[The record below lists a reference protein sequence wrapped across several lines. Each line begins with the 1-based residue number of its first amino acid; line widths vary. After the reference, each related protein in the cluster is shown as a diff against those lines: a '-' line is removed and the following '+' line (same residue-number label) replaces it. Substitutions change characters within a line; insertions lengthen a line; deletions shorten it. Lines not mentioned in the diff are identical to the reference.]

1 MRARFAIVLVLVSA
15 FAALSAPA
23 QARAADPIIARDTL
37 IQSIW
42 PLDGDLVYVRGDFAK
57 PLPEHVWMARFRGR
71 LHVARGIPPEA
82 GAGDIGRDAKG
93 RKVFTFAVRSAGGG
107 LEWFAYDLR
116 SNSTRPLS
124 GLPSDC
130 AVDWVSLWRG
140 SMAYTGQCK
149 GDKYSTVYVRKG
161 KQTLRVQ
168 SSPGILSIAYR
179 GGALAVTLE
188 DGLDNAYVEQWA
200 ANGKRCIRR
209 IDSSFGDATNNDG
222 WYPTGLWML
231 NGYVAWAMGDFNV
244 RPDFA
249 ILAAKVAR
257 GCKAPGPTGLF
268 SFRPETTTM
277 RTFAVDVRRVFY
289 ADDATLRRHTL
300 PRKPSVARPRN
311 DDFKKAQQLS
321 GDAPVS
327 ATGRLAHAT
336 IQGKEPLRLTK
347 HTVWYAYRP
356 TKSGTV
362 YVTVPG
368 SCRTATRYCGGSNR
382 FGVYT
387 GKSPSK
393 LKLLPPT
400 GGPYSPNYTRVDA
413 VAGKTYWISVG
424 TRLPEKY
431 EPFTVRVDLTPPF

>member
-1 MRARFAIVLVLVSA
+1 MLARLAIALVAGFAL
-15 FAALSAPA
+15 AAASSPA
-23 QARAADPIIARDTL
+23 SARAADPIIARDTL

-42 PLDGDLVYVRGDFAK
+42 PLDGDLVYYRSVQ
-57 PLPEHVWMARFRGR
+57 PLPERVWMARFRGR
-71 LHVARGIPPEA
+71 LHVARGVPPEA

-107 LEWFAYDLR
+107 PEWFVYDLR

-140 SMAYTGQCK
+140 SMAYEALCE
-149 GDKYSTVYVRKG
+149 GD
-161 KQTLRVQ
+161 Q
-168 SSPGILSIAYR
+168 SSALFLRTGKRTRRLESSLGVLGVAYR
-179 GGALAVTLE
+179 GGTLAVTLE

-268 SFRPETTTM
+268 SFRPDTTTL
-277 RTFAVDVRRVFY
+277 RTFAVDERRVFY
-289 ADDATLRRHTL
+289 ADEATLRRHSL
-300 PRKPSVARPRN
+300 PRTPSFARPRN
-311 DDFKKAQQLS
+311 DNFKNAQRLS
-321 GDAPVS
+321 GDAPLS

-336 IQGKEPLRLTK
+336 IQRGEPLRHTH

-362 YVTVPG
+362 YVTVSD
-368 SCRTATRYCGGSNR
+368 SCSSPTRDCGGSNR

-400 GGPYSPNYTRVDA
+400 GGAYNQNYTRIDA

-431 EPFTVRVDLTPPF
+431 EPFTVRVDTSPPW

>member
-1 MRARFAIVLVLVSA
+1 MGVRFAIVLVLVSA

-42 PLDGDLVYVRGDFAK
+42 PLDGDLVYYRSVQ
-57 PLPEHVWMARFRGR
+57 PLPERVWMARFRGR

-82 GAGDIGRDAKG
+82 GAGDLGRDAKG
-93 RKVFTFAVRSAGGG
+93 RKVFTFAVTSSEGDAPKWFVYDLARNNTRSLGG
-107 LEWFAYDLR
+107 LPANCR
-116 SNSTRPLS
+116 VS
-124 GLPSDC
+124 
-130 AVDWVSLWRG
+130 WVSLWRG
-140 SMAYTGQCK
+140 SMAYEALCEGEQ
-149 GDKYSTVYVRKG
+149 SSALFLRKG
-161 KQTLRVQ
+161 RRTRRLE
-168 SSPGILSIAYR
+168 SSLGVLGVAYR
-179 GGALAVTLE
+179 GGNLAVTLE

-249 ILAAKVAR
+249 ILAAKVR
-257 GCKAPGPTGLF
+257 PGCKAPGPTGLF

-327 ATGRLAHAT
+327 ATGVLAHAT
-336 IQGKEPLRLTK
+336 YQRGEPLRHTH

-362 YVTVPG
+362 YVTVSD
-368 SCRTATRYCGGSNR
+368 SCSSPTRDCGGSNR